1 MTGNSRSG
9 GYFFREVKR
18 RRVLRTCLYYVI
30 ACWLILQVGDI
41 VYPAVGL
48 DDDKASRLF
57 LYIAIIGFPVNFALA
72 WYFQIT
78 PRGIVRTTS
87 FVERRVLKN
96 IPPINDRRH
105 GGVSTYFQKDEES
118 DSSWIISAET
128 GPLSGLSFAVTGP
141 VVIGRSLDCDLAVVT
156 PHVSRRHAELDV
168 EDYQLYVRD
177 LGSANGTVVNGRP
190 IEGRHALRHEDELR
204 LHDIIFRVTE
214 SFSGPRQER
223 DSMNQ
228 TTFIDNTLSGGKSS
242 DSPED

>member
-1 MTGNSRSG
+1 MAGQPRTPGS
-9 GYFFREVKR
+9 FFREMKR
-18 RRVLRTCLYYVI
+18 RRVMRTCLYYII
-30 ACWLILQVGDI
+30 ACWFILQVGDI

-57 LYIAIIGFPVNFALA
+57 LYIAILGFPVNFALA

-105 GGVSTYFQKDEES
+105 GGVSTYFQTNDAQ

-128 GPLSGLSFAVTGP
+128 GPLSGLSFAVTDP
-141 VVIGRSLDCDLAVVT
+141 IVIGRSLDCDLAVVT

-168 EDYQLYVRD
+168 ENYQLYVRD
-177 LGSANGTVVNGRP
+177 LGSANGTVVNGRT
-190 IEGRHALRHEDELR
+190 IEGRQALRHEDELR

-228 TTFIDNTLSGGKSS
+228 TTFIDTTLSGGNAPEK
-242 DSPED
+242 PED